1 MTPQGRIAPE
11 ACFIGIRAEGNA
23 CESNT
28 GHASRFLKPY
38 LQQKNGLLT
47 KDRLRQKC
55 ILEEVCGKHFTT
67 LPLALLLFQFPKQNP
82 FIADPTRAPINVVL
96 SRPTETRDRER
107 YAPQRGCN
115 FHSPELTMWSELCHV
130 PSAEQAGL
138 AERNINF

>member
-47 KDRLRQKC
+47 KDRLRQNC

-67 LPLALLLFQFPKQNP
+67 LPLEHFYLLCSVSGAKKEALAISGGNRVEGRLGRPQQVLF
-82 FIADPTRAPINVVL
+82 RARSVAAQGL
-96 SRPTETRDRER
+96 FDL
-107 YAPQRGCN
+107 APHRFDGV
-115 FHSPELTMWSELCHV
+115 EI
-130 PSAEQAGL
+130 
-138 AERNINF
+138 RRIRR